1 MVQNNTRAVV
11 ETGFLTALIMVFTL
25 VGSSV
30 PFLYMLVTLL
40 VPVVLVVL
48 AARHGIRWS
57 VLAVITAAIVMAF
70 FISPLQ
76 SLIQVLSV
84 GLPALVL
91 AYGYEKNWSV
101 TRLLTIPTVVFMLM
115 FPLETWLSFKM
126 LNVDLATLWNQ
137 ELNNAMNTIEESYR
151 SQGLLEEQIQSQ
163 LSVAKQAM
171 EQFTYMIVAATF
183 SGIVA
188 LNYVIC
194 QLANI
199 IISRGGGIPRRMP
212 GISEWTMPKWS
223 VYLFLLGLILQ
234 YWVNI
239 YPYPWLNFVA
249 TNFFT
254 LGIYML
260 LAQGISC
267 LWYILTSYNY
277 GKTIKMLIIC
287 VSLMMGYAVIGVGLL
302 DLLMN
307 LRRRFS
313 KRQNDED

>member
-1 MVQNNTRAVV
+1 MNQTNTRAVV

-25 VGSSV
+25 IGQSV
-30 PFLYMLVTLL
+30 PFLYMLVTLM

-48 AARHGIRWS
+48 ATRHGIRWS
-57 VLAVITAAIVMAF
+57 VLAVVTSAIVMAF

-91 AYGYEKNWSV
+91 AYGYEKGWSV
-101 TRLLTIPTVVFMLM
+101 SKLLTIPTLVFMVM
-115 FPLETWLSFKM
+115 FPIETWLSFKV
-126 LNVDLATLWNQ
+126 LNVDLMTLWNQ

-151 SQGLLEEQIQSQ
+151 NQGLLEEQVQSQ
-163 LSVAKQAM
+163 LTIARQAM

-183 SGIVA
+183 AGIVA

-194 QLANI
+194 WLSNI
-199 IISRGGGIPRRMP
+199 IISRGGGMPRRLP
-212 GISEWTMPKWS
+212 GVSEWTMPKWS

-239 YPYPWLNFVA
+239 YPWPWLNFVA

-267 LWYILTSYNY
+267 LWYILKSYNY
-277 GKTIKMLIIC
+277 GKTLRMLIIC

-313 KRQNDED
+313 KRQSED